1 MQESQRVRAWSLEVD
16 EVLRLLGTA
25 RGGLDASEAHERRLR
40 DGPNRLREHKSRSL
54 VAILVAQLQSVLVVL
69 LALAVVASFAMGR
82 IVEGVAVAL
91 VIVLD
96 TVIGF
101 AMEARATRSMEA
113 LRQLGQVTA
122 TVRRSGEHLRV
133 PASELAIG
141 DLVIVEAGD
150 IISADLRIV
159 EASKLQVDESLLTG
173 ESLPVEKGVR
183 KNREE
188 TLLAERSS
196 MLFSGTSVTRGAGE
210 GVVAAIGMGTELGQ
224 ISRLVAEVKDE
235 STPLERRLEE
245 LGRKLSWITLG
256 VAFVVAVVGVIGGR
270 PPLLIL
276 ETSVALAVATVP
288 EGLPIVATLALA
300 RGMARMAR
308 RNALCAQL
316 SVVETLGATSVI
328 LTDKTG
334 TLTQNRLAVEELVI
348 DHQRIV
354 VETSASGEHFFHDG
368 RVASGR
374 LLELLRNA
382 LRVGVL
388 CNDAHLAPGREGV
401 GEPLEVALLLAGAK
415 AGLEADELNGQTP
428 EVREEAFD
436 PQVRMMATFHQ
447 RGGSGFLVA
456 VKGAPEAVVAVCR
469 DVITRKGIVPLDA
482 KRRSRWLDHNQQ
494 LASRGLRV
502 LALAERDAVDV
513 AEPPYEH
520 LTLLGL
526 VAMADPPRSEVRQ
539 VIEDCRAAGV
549 RVVMVTGDQAP
560 TALRVAESVG
570 LVSSDSRACV
580 LGLDHELSKA
590 EEQQIV
596 DSDVIARASP
606 RQKLEVLGTYQ
617 KGGAVVAM
625 LGDGV
630 NDAPAL
636 RRANIGVAM
645 GRGTQVAREASDLVL
660 NDDRL
665 STVVVAIG
673 EGRIIFENIR
683 KFALYLLSCNAS
695 ELGAV
700 GVAALIG
707 LPLPVLPLQIL
718 FLNLVTD
725 VFPALALG
733 ACEGQG
739 RALRLAPRPPGEGV
753 LERRH
758 WWAIAAHGGFIAA
771 LVLGSLIVARS
782 GFGFTPRGAVSVS
795 FATLGFSQLTHV
807 FNMRGDD
814 SPGIKNEVTRNLWVW
829 GAVFLCVGLLLAALY
844 LPPLAAVLDTEP
856 LDARAWAVVFAGSLL
871 TLPFGV
877 LVRRFVGQLG
887 PESRRA

>member
-1 MQESQRVRAWSLEVD
+1 
-16 EVLRLLGTA
+16 
-25 RGGLDASEAHERRLR
+25 
-40 DGPNRLREHKSRSL
+40 
-54 VAILVAQLQSVLVVL
+54 
-69 LALAVVASFAMGR
+69 
-82 IVEGVAVAL
+82 
-91 VIVLD
+91 
-96 TVIGF
+96 
-101 AMEARATRSMEA
+101 
-113 LRQLGQVTA
+113 
-122 TVRRSGEHLRV
+122 
-133 PASELAIG
+133 
-141 DLVIVEAGD
+141 
-150 IISADLRIV
+150 
-159 EASKLQVDESLLTG
+159 
-173 ESLPVEKGVR
+173 
-183 KNREE
+183 
-188 TLLAERSS
+188 
-196 MLFSGTSVTRGAGE
+196 
-210 GVVAAIGMGTELGQ
+210 
-224 ISRLVAEVKDE
+224 
-235 STPLERRLEE
+235 
-245 LGRKLSWITLG
+245 

-354 VETSASGEHFFHDG
+354 VETSTSGEHFFHDG
-368 RVASGR
+368 KVASGR
-374 LLELLRNA
+374 LLELLRRA

-388 CNDAHLAPGREGV
+388 CNDAHLTAEREGV

-415 AGLEADELNGQTP
+415 AGLEADELNGHTP

-436 PQVRMMATFHQ
+436 PQVRMMATFHE
-447 RGGSGFLVA
+447 RGDSGFLVA

-469 DVITRKGIVPLDA
+469 DVITRKGTVSLDA

-502 LALAERDAVDV
+502 LALAERVAVELT
-513 AEPPYEH
+513 EPPYEH

-539 VIEDCRAAGV
+539 VLEDCRAAGV

-739 RALRLAPRPPGEGV
+739 RALRLAPRAPDEGV

-758 WWAIAAHGGFIAA
+758 WLAIAAHGGFIAA
-771 LVLGSLIVARS
+771 LVLGSLILARS
-782 GFGFTPRGAVSVS
+782 GFGLTPRGAVSVS
-795 FATLGFSQLTHV
+795 FATLGFAQLTHV

-814 SPGIKNEVTRNLWVW
+814 SPWIKNEVTRNLWVW
-829 GAVFLCVGLLLAALY
+829 GAVFFCVGLLLAALY
-844 LPPLAAVLDTEP
+844 LPQLATVLDTEA
-856 LDARAWAVVFAGSLL
+856 LDARGWAVVFVGSLL
-871 TLPFGV
+871 TLPFGA
-877 LVRRFVGQLG
+877 LVRRLVGQPG
-887 PESRRA
+887 PESLRA